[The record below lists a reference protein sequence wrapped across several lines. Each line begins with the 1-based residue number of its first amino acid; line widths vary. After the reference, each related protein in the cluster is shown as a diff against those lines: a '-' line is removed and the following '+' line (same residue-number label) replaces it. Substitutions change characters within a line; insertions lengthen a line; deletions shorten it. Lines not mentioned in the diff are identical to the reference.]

1 MSAAH
6 FIARSE
12 GNPVTGQDSD
22 IVVLGG
28 GSAGYACSFR
38 ASELGLTVT
47 LIEEAKLGGTCLH
60 NGCIPTKAL
69 LHSAEVADT
78 VRDAGTVGVAAE
90 FGGID
95 VPAVLAFKNGVVAR
109 LYKGLRGLAKARG
122 INLVQ
127 ARGVLAEPN
136 TIVADGVK
144 YRGNRV
150 ILATGSFART
160 LPHIEIGDRIITSD
174 QALNLGEVPA
184 RAIVLGGGV
193 IGAEFASIWRSF
205 GSEVTI
211 VEALPRL
218 IPTED
223 EASSKAL
230 DRAFR
235 RRGISIRTGARVAG
249 ATQSPEA
256 VTVTLA
262 DSTSLVAD
270 VLLVAVGRGPRTADI
285 GLEAVGVRTNNGFVR
300 VDDHLATSVPGVY
313 AVGDIVAG
321 PQLAHRGFAHGIFVA
336 EHIAGLGPATI
347 DEAGI
352 PRVTYSDPE
361 VASVGLTE
369 AAAVE
374 RYGRAGVRTYEYNLG
389 GNGKSQILGATGFVK
404 LVARVNGPVIGI
416 HLVGKRMGE
425 LIGEA
430 QLIVNWQAEPLD
442 VANLIQAHPTQSEA
456 IGEAHLALA
465 GKPLHVHD

>member
-1 MSAAH
+1 M
-6 FIARSE
+6 
-12 GNPVTGQDSD
+12 TDQDSD

-78 VRDAGTVGVAAE
+78 VREAGAVGVAAE
-90 FGGID
+90 FAGID

-127 ARGVLAEPN
+127 ARGVLADPN
-136 TIVADGVK
+136 TVVADGVS

-150 ILATGSFART
+150 VLATGSFART
-160 LPHIEIGDRIITSD
+160 LPHVEIGDRIITSD
-174 QALNLGEVPA
+174 QALNLEEVPA

-205 GSEVTI
+205 GSDVVM

-218 IPTED
+218 LPTED

-230 DRAFR
+230 ERAFR
-235 RRGISIRTGARVAG
+235 RRGIAVRTGARVAG
-249 ATQSPEA
+249 ATQSAEA
-256 VTVTLA
+256 VTVALA
-262 DSTSLVAD
+262 DGTTLVAD

-285 GLEAVGVRTNNGFVR
+285 GLETVGVRTNNGFVR
-300 VDDHLATSVPGVY
+300 VDDRLATSVPGVY

-321 PQLAHRGFAHGIFVA
+321 LQLAHRGFAHGIFVA

-347 DEAGI
+347 DETGI

-404 LVARVNGPVIGI
+404 LVARTNGPVIGI

-442 VANLIQAHPTQSEA
+442 VANLIHAHPTQSEA

-465 GKPLHVHD
+465 GKPLHVHE